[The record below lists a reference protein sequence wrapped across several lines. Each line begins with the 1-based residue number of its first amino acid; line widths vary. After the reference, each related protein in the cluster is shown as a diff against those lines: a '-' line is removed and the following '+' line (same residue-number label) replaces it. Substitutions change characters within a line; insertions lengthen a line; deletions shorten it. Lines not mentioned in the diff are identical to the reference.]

1 MPYASGGER
10 GGMKTSAQR
19 IFAVAAWLLGL
30 GASLGL
36 SSSATAQQQPQQDP
50 FGGRLG
56 VVELTPPPAEAAR
69 QAVALG
75 QALNALAPQ
84 RPGQQ
89 DVYVIAASLWGDPV
103 FEREAVHGAAALS
116 QHLGAEGRTI
126 VLSAGAG
133 TAARTLPAATP
144 NALAAAI
151 GQVGSIIDP
160 DEDLV
165 AIFITSHGAPD
176 GSAVMRENG
185 RLGASLRPVNLRD
198 LLAQAR
204 IRNRVVIISACF
216 SGAFIAPLMDERTVV
231 LTAAAS
237 DRTSFGCQPE
247 REWTFFGDALF
258 AQSLP
263 NDSSLI
269 AAFDH
274 AKGLI
279 AQWERE
285 RRLTPPSNPQRY
297 VGARGGAMLAE
308 AERAAAR

>member
-19 IFAVAAWLLGL
+19 IFAVAAWVLGL

-36 SSSATAQQQPQQDP
+36 SSSATAQQQQQDP

-56 VVELTPPPAEAAR
+56 VVELTAPPAEAAR
-69 QAVALG
+69 QALALG
-75 QALNALAPQ
+75 NALNSLAPQ

-103 FEREAVHGAAALS
+103 FEREAVHGAEALS
-116 QHLGAEGRTI
+116 RHLGAEGRTI
-126 VLSAGAG
+126 VLSAGGQAE
-133 TAARTLPAATP
+133 RTLPPATP

-151 GQVGSIIDP
+151 GHVGSLINP

-176 GSAVMRENG
+176 GSAAMRENG
-185 RLGASLRPVNLRD
+185 RLGASLRPANLRD
-198 LLAQAR
+198 LLAQAH
-204 IRNRVVIISACF
+204 IRNRVVIVSACF
-216 SGAFIAPLMDERTVV
+216 SGAFIAPLMNDNTVV

-263 NDSSLI
+263 NNDSLLT
-269 AAFDH
+269 AFDR
-274 AKGLI
+274 AKVLI

-285 RRLTPPSNPQRY
+285 RRLSPPSNPQRY
-297 VGARGGAMLAE
+297 VGARGGEMLAA
-308 AERAAAR
+308 AESAAR